1 MEESSSDDAGSG
13 PSLEEL
19 AGLEMRLKRE
29 PYDYD
34 GHLRLVNGLRT
45 AGEFE
50 RLRHARTKFAEA

>member
-1 MEESSSDDAGSG
+1 MEEEEG

-34 GHLRLVNGLRT
+34 GHIRLVAGLR
-45 AGEFE
+45 AAAELE
-50 RLRHARTKFAEA
+50 RLRHARTKFSEACVRIL